1 MSARVLLLSGVAMGF
16 AGCGGSST
24 GATGGSTGTGGLS
37 GSGGGAG
44 LGGST
49 GSGGASGSAGRGGSA
64 GQGGAA
70 GSAGAHGGAGG
81 GANTGGTGGGGGSG
95 GASGHGGAGGGANTG
110 GTSGGGGSGGA
121 SGHGGAGGNANTGG
135 ASGTGGSAGA
145 GAQAGAAA
153 PQRGRGGGSGAGGI
167 GGASCGRPAH
177 TYTFTRQDVRS
188 LDVGNLNAGL
198 VLLQT
203 DGTPTLIYVAE
214 NSAQY
219 QRVWAAHLPTTSD
232 GGVSVSLAYQISRGE
247 LGGYVTGVP
256 LVQTARSGEIRVAYK
271 EQANAVYSARYV
283 TWNGDFNPDPQRRD
297 GRVRTTSP
305 PTNRSGSPSMARII
319 LRSSPSRWTTPSS
332 SRRTTAAGGKRPP
345 SAPRSRRS
353 TRRRWR
359 STRTAWRASF
369 GTGRRFGGEPSG
381 FVVTNKA
388 ASGWSS
394 AQFDPNM
401 QSATTLIAGR
411 DGLGQVEIF
420 YYTYPSD
427 LRATGT
433 AAAWKLGASVP
444 ALADGFG
451 DVTSVAFG
459 AGGEIHVAYIDTNRE
474 VSYAYFD
481 GCSWSVQVVDSDV
494 TVGDNLQIAL
504 DSSGAPHF
512 SYQSRSI
519 LAQANAAAG
528 VRWYASAAP

>member
-1 MSARVLLLSGVAMGF
+1 M
-16 AGCGGSST
+16 
-24 GATGGSTGTGGLS
+24 
-37 GSGGGAG
+37 
-44 LGGST
+44 
-49 GSGGASGSAGRGGSA
+49 
-64 GQGGAA
+64 
-70 GSAGAHGGAGG
+70 
-81 GANTGGTGGGGGSG
+81 
-95 GASGHGGAGGGANTG
+95 
-110 GTSGGGGSGGA
+110 
-121 SGHGGAGGNANTGG
+121 
-135 ASGTGGSAGA
+135 
-145 GAQAGAAA
+145 
-153 PQRGRGGGSGAGGI
+153 
-167 GGASCGRPAH
+167 
-177 TYTFTRQDVRS
+177 
-188 LDVGNLNAGL
+188 GL

-271 EQANAVYSARYV
+271 EQYNAVYSARYV
-283 TWNGDFNPDPQRRD
+283 TWNGDFNQ
-297 GRVRTTSP
+297 
-305 PTNRSGSPSMARII
+305 
-319 LRSSPSRWTTPSS
+319 TPSDVTVGS
-332 SRRTTAAGGKRPP
+332 YNLTSYEPIGFALDGQDHPAIVTFPMDNSVLLATNGGSGWQTATIGTEITQVDAAALAFDANGV
-345 SAPRSRRS
+345 
-353 TRRRWR
+353 
-359 STRTAWRASF
+359 ASIF
-369 GTGRRFGGEPSG
+369 WDGEGFGGEPSG

-401 QSATTLIAGR
+401 QGATSLIAGR
-411 DGLGQVEIF
+411 DGLGQVEVF
-420 YYTYPSD
+420 YYSYPSD

-444 ALADGFG
+444 ALTDGFG

-481 GCSWSVQVVDSDV
+481 GCSWSIQVVDSDV
-494 TVGDNLQIAL
+494 TVGDNPQIAL

-519 LAQANAAAG
+519 LAQVNAAAG
-528 VRWYASAAP
+528 ELWYTSPAP